1 VTANLGAALAQMG
14 RQVIIVDGDQRH
26 PSLHRIYD
34 LPLAPGLVDTVVD
47 PSVSQDCLHA
57 TRFSGLRVLTTGSPE
72 ADDAAFW
79 HGAMLPEVVEQL
91 TAQADIVIWDTSPIL
106 DSVQATL
113 LAPLA
118 DLILLVVAEDQTT
131 TRQLDLAIEQLRHTG
146 CERPGIIYNE
156 M

>member
-1 VTANLGAALAQMG
+1 
-14 RQVIIVDGDQRH
+14 
-26 PSLHRIYD
+26 
-34 LPLAPGLVDTVVD
+34 
-47 PSVSQDCLHA
+47 
-57 TRFSGLRVLTTGSPE
+57 LRVLTTGSPE

-91 TAQADIVIWDTSPIL
+91 TAQADIVIWDTPPIL

-131 TRQLDLAIEQLRHTG
+131 TRQLDLAIEQLRYTG
-146 CERPGIIYNE
+146 CEKPGIIYNE